1 MSEIDAERAKRLR
14 RLREQP
20 PLPDLPPDPDLDDLP
35 RELAEREGPLVIS
48 GVDPEDGTHYA
59 AYITK
64 DELAA
69 GFAESGADSYRLFT
83 QLTVSS

>member
-1 MSEIDAERAKRLR
+1 MDEHE
-14 RLREQP
+14 
-20 PLPDLPPDPDLDDLP
+20 LPPDPDLDDLP

-48 GVDPEDGTHYA
+48 GVDEEGTHYA

-69 GFAESGADSYRLFT
+69 GFADARRLREDDD
-83 QLTVSS
+83 LG